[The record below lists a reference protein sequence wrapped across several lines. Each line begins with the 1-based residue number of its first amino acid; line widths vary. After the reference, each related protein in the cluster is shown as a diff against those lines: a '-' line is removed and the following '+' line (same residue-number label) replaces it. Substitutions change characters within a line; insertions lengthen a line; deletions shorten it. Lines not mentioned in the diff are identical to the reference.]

1 VTKTETNGRHLAD
14 APDLERILWRVHEL
28 GLTNRVSL
36 TVNKD
41 GRWEASK
48 DNGNSSFRIA
58 VQDNPVDA
66 LKEVLGPQYN
76 GTWEEHLKL
85 DEEF

>member
-1 VTKTETNGRHLAD
+1 
-14 APDLERILWRVHEL
+14 
-28 GLTNRVSL
+28 L